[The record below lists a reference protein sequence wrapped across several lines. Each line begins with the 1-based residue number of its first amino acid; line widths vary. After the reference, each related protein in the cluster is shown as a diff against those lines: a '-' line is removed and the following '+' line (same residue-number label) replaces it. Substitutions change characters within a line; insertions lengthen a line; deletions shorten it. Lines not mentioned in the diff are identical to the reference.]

1 MAATTDQLQRRV
13 LGRTGLLV
21 SPLGFG
27 AAPIGLL
34 GTDQPRVATILN
46 QLLDDGINLIDTA
59 AGYAGAEA
67 AIGQAVS
74 HRRDEYILISKCGRG
89 SEDLPGPA
97 WSAPLIRATVDRS
110 LKRLRT
116 DRLDVMLLHSCDLET
131 LKKAEA
137 LDALAG
143 ARDAG
148 KIRFAG
154 YSGDNEA
161 VVFAAAHPAVSVV
174 ETSINMVDQANIDAL
189 LPVARKHNVGVM
201 TKRSVANAAW
211 RSPRTQQGFYQEYSR
226 EYHQRFQAM
235 RLRLEDLGLG
245 PEVTDWV
252 EVALRFALSQP
263 GVATALI
270 GTTNPEN
277 SRHNVQA
284 AAKGPLPD
292 KVIQQIRNAFERTR
306 QAAGQPWPA
315 LT

>member
-1 MAATTDQLQRRV
+1 MTATVNKLEQRV
-13 LGRTGLLV
+13 LGRTGLSV
-21 SPLGFG
+21 TSLGFG

-59 AGYAGAEA
+59 AGYAGAEE
-67 AIGQAVS
+67 AIGKAIS
-74 HRRDEYILISKCGRG
+74 HRRDEFVLISKCGRG

-97 WSAPLIRATVDRS
+97 WSAPLIRATLDRA

-131 LKKAEA
+131 LKKGEA
-137 LDALAG
+137 LEALG
-143 ARDAG
+143 RARDMG

-161 VVFAAAHPAVSVV
+161 VGFATTQPAVSVV
-174 ETSINMVDQANIDAL
+174 ETSINIVDQANIDEL
-189 LPVARKHNVGVM
+189 LPLTRKHNVGVM
-201 TKRSVANAAW
+201 AKRAIANAAW
-211 RSPRTQQGFYQEYSR
+211 RSPQAQQGFYQEYSR
-226 EYHQRFQAM
+226 EYHERFQALG
-235 RLRLEDLGLG
+235 LRLEDLGLG
-245 PEVTDWV
+245 SDVTDWA
-252 EVALRFALSQP
+252 EVALRFTLSQP
-263 GVATALI
+263 DVATALI

-277 SRHNVQA
+277 ARRNVQA

-292 KVIQQIRNAFERTR
+292 KVTQQIRKAFERAR
-306 QAAGQPWPA
+306 EASRQPWPA